1 MSQHARNAVGCR
13 GDETFEGF
21 GGFSN
26 NPRARRA
33 RKTKNATG
41 HLGLFSTAVGRDTVT
56 DAGWFSDEDLGRDL
70 VSSRDAPRV
79 SHAII
84 TPSLYFSP
92 STVVP
97 VTYGVLRIA
106 GRRGKGVSTE
116 ALGNASVEI
125 SNLGCSGRRVQ
136 SHRRDPGSSG
146 RACRGGRTHEATR
159 RVSPVGPH
167 AATRRKPHSG
177 GWGTHCVCVIG
188 PGATL
193 KGRPWPFAPTC
204 AVGPLWLAYCAS
216 YAGSTPAGTT
226 PGPMDG
232 LCETRTGIIAPI
244 RCDARGALSVVARA
258 RRTSTFD
265 RAGETCHHSQRKS
278 DESAS
283 VRGGA
288 ENQQG
293 KAVAGQSWRARSG
306 RGGRRIRPWASAR
319 KRSGRTLPP
328 RDGR

>member
-97 VTYGVLRIA
+97 VTYGVLRIK
-106 GRRGKGVSTE
+106 GRRGNGVSTE

-125 SNLGCSGRRVQ
+125 SNLG
-136 SHRRDPGSSG
+136 
-146 RACRGGRTHEATR
+146 
-159 RVSPVGPH
+159 
-167 AATRRKPHSG
+167 
-177 GWGTHCVCVIG
+177 
-188 PGATL
+188 
-193 KGRPWPFAPTC
+193 
-204 AVGPLWLAYCAS
+204 
-216 YAGSTPAGTT
+216 
-226 PGPMDG
+226 
-232 LCETRTGIIAPI
+232 
-244 RCDARGALSVVARA
+244 DARGDVCRA
-258 RRTSTFD
+258 IDATRGPRVGPVGAAGHTRQRVGSRRWD
-265 RAGETCHHSQRKS
+265 RTRR
-278 DESAS
+278 
-283 VRGGA
+283 RGG
-288 ENQQG
+288 N
-293 KAVAGQSWRARSG
+293 
-306 RGGRRIRPWASAR
+306 RIREGGALTACA
-319 KRSGRTLPP
+319 
-328 RDGR
+328 

>member
-1 MSQHARNAVGCR
+1 VSQHARNAVGCR

-106 GRRGKGVSTE
+106 GRREGRQHGGTGKRERGDFE
-116 ALGNASVEI
+116 
-125 SNLGCSGRRVQ
+125 SGM
-136 SHRRDPGSSG
+136 
-146 RACRGGRTHEATR
+146 
-159 RVSPVGPH
+159 
-167 AATRRKPHSG
+167 
-177 GWGTHCVCVIG
+177 
-188 PGATL
+188 L
-193 KGRPWPFAPTC
+193 
-204 AVGPLWLAYCAS
+204 
-216 YAGSTPAGTT
+216 
-226 PGPMDG
+226 
-232 LCETRTGIIAPI
+232 
-244 RCDARGALSVVARA
+244 
-258 RRTSTFD
+258 
-265 RAGETCHHSQRKS
+265 GETC
-278 DESAS
+278 
-283 VRGGA
+283 A
-288 ENQQG
+288 EPSTRPG
-293 KAVAGQSWRARSG
+293 VLGSGLSG
-306 RGGRRIRPWASAR
+306 RPDTRGNA
-319 KRSGRTLPP
+319 
-328 RDGR
+328 